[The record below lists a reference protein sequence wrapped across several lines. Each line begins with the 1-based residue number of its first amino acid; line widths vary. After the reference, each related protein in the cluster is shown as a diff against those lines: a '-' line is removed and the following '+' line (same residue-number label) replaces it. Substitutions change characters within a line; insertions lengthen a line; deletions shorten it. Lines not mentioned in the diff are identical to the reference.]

1 MVSGG
6 TFPPSGIF
14 GMDTTLLA
22 HDVRRD
28 ILPFSGLWGGTLGGI
43 YCTQRSLYT
52 VSGGTR
58 NMERRVSTVQHKEQA
73 APENVGRKT
82 HKSRQKID
90 ARGNR
95 MGVLGF
101 KH

>member
-1 MVSGG
+1 MSIISIKHFQKVCGVNN
-6 TFPPSGIF
+6 F
-14 GMDTTLLA
+14 
-22 HDVRRD
+22 
-28 ILPFSGLWGGTLGGI
+28 
-43 YCTQRSLYT
+43 
-52 VSGGTR
+52 
-58 NMERRVSTVQHKEQA
+58 VSTVQHKEQA